1 MARFW
6 GLRGSKLHLAIW
18 AEACFGVMI
27 FGYNQASA
35 GGVLADVTFNKQ
47 FPRMD
52 TLTTTGSLQ
61 SYNAKIQGTVVAMYT
76 LFGVFGALGC
86 IFLGDILGRR
96 KTIFIASIVQA
107 LGAILQSSS
116 FAFEQFIVGRIV
128 LGLGTGGLIAT
139 ISVWQAEV
147 SKAENRGEHVSAFGI
162 FCGSGLGLALWV
174 AFGMSYTQPSSV
186 SWRFTMVFTVFLSIL
201 VCSGIFNLPESPR
214 WLSKK
219 GHWEEAREILAL
231 LHDEDPYGESV
242 KKEIEDIQISI
253 ERASKGST
261 GAMFKMGP
269 QRTFHR
275 VVIAAVAQMMLQ
287 MSGINS
293 ITYYAPAIYENQLH
307 FSGTVSRI
315 LAASSQIALVIG
327 AFCCV
332 YTVDRFGRRRL
343 MLFSAIGM
351 SICFAC
357 IAGLTSNPDNKP
369 ALKAAVFVSYLY
381 VVVYVMG
388 FLGIPFLYASE
399 IAPTHLRASVCGLST
414 AVSWLFNFLVAEVT
428 PTAFTNIG
436 WKYFLVY
443 FALNALFVPIIYF
456 FFPETSG
463 RSLEEIDQI
472 FESSTSIFDAVA
484 VAKKLPKRH
493 LAEYLQE
500 EKGSEIV
507 IPEASH
513 IDEVA

>member
-1 MARFW
+1 
-6 GLRGSKLHLAIW
+6 
-18 AEACFGVMI
+18 MI

-35 GGVLADVTFNKQ
+35 GGVLADLTFNKQ

-52 TLTTTGSLQ
+52 TLTTAGSLQ

-86 IFLGDILGRR
+86 TFFGDALGRR
-96 KTIFIASIVQA
+96 RTIFIASIIQA
-107 LGAILQSSS
+107 IGATVQSSS
-116 FAFEQFIVGRIV
+116 FAFEQFIIGRVV
-128 LGLGTGGLIAT
+128 LGLGTGGMIAT

-162 FCGSGLGLALWV
+162 FCGSGLALALWV

-186 SWRFTMVFTVFLSIL
+186 SWRFTLVFTLFLSIF
-201 VCSGIFNLPESPR
+201 VCYGIFNLPESPR

-219 GHWEEAREILAL
+219 GHWEEAREILGL
-231 LHDEDPYGESV
+231 LHDEEPHGEIV
-242 KKEIEDIQISI
+242 NKEIEDIQISI
-253 ERASKGST
+253 ERTSKGSF
-261 GAMFKMGP
+261 GPLFKMGP

-293 ITYYAPAIYENQLH
+293 ITYYAPSIYENQLH

-327 AFCCV
+327 AFFCA
-332 YTVDRFGRRRL
+332 YTVDKFGRRKL
-343 MLFSAIGM
+343 MLFSASGM

-357 IAGLTSNPDNKP
+357 MAGLTSNPENKS
-369 ALKAAVFVSYLY
+369 ALKAAVFISYLY
-381 VVVYVMG
+381 VIVYVMG

-399 IAPTHLRASVCGLST
+399 VAPTHLRASVCGLST
-414 AVSWLFNFLVAEVT
+414 AISWLFNFLVAEVT
-428 PTAFTNIG
+428 PTAFTKIG

-443 FALNALFVPIIYF
+443 FTLNAIFVLTTYF
-456 FFPETSG
+456 LFPETSG

-472 FESSTSIFDAVA
+472 FESSTSIFDTVL

-493 LAEYLQE
+493 LAEHLQE
-500 EKGSEIV
+500 RKGPESDKGAEIA
-507 IPEASH
+507 IPESSH
-513 IDEVA
+513 IDETV